1 MYKPK
6 FITRDTWNHIRSTTS
21 KVSWHKALWFN
32 QATPKFRF
40 CTWLALGNRLTT
52 GDRMAAWNVGIDGS
66 CVLCNQHLETRDHLF
81 FSCSYTSMVWR
92 KLVQNLYRAHFSTD
106 WSTIVEFLSQSGDDR
121 ETLFLAR
128 YAFQAAIHMLWRERN
143 ARKHGEAPSSQG
155 TIIKFIDKA
164 VRNRLMSLRRDHD
177 ARALRGAYQTWIGAV
192 QA

>member
-1 MYKPK
+1 M
-6 FITRDTWNHIRSTTS
+6 T
-21 KVSWHKALWFN
+21 
-32 QATPKFRF
+32 
-40 CTWLALGNRLTT
+40 
-52 GDRMAAWNVGIDGS
+52 AWNVGIDGS
-66 CVLCNQHLETRDHLF
+66 RVLCNQHLETKDHLF

-128 YAFQAAIHMLWRERN
+128 YAFQAAIHTLWRERN
-143 ARKHGEAPSSQG
+143 ARKHGETPSSQG

-164 VRNRLMSLRRDHD
+164 VRNRLMSLRRDHH